1 MGGRV
6 WVATSPPSFDSG
18 CHHARSVFGTALQ
31 RSRGAEGGGWGA
43 AHRRPAGHGGSCG
56 GGWARSIRVASIV
69 DGGDDAGALSR
80 SAADK
85 RSSEEKAHLC
95 ALVAAR
101 ATTGFRGWG

>member
-1 MGGRV
+1 MGFLSTLVQYARV
-6 WVATSPPSFDSG
+6 MPDLG
-18 CHHARSVFGTALQ
+18 
-31 RSRGAEGGGWGA
+31 
-43 AHRRPAGHGGSCG
+43 
-56 GGWARSIRVASIV
+56 IRVASIV

>member
-1 MGGRV
+1 MGFLSTLVQYARV
-6 WVATSPPSFDSG
+6 MPDLG
-18 CHHARSVFGTALQ
+18 
-31 RSRGAEGGGWGA
+31 
-43 AHRRPAGHGGSCG
+43 
-56 GGWARSIRVASIV
+56 IRVASIV

-85 RSSEEKAHLC
+85 GCCSEEKAHLC